1 MVSML
6 QGDIDS
12 EKAILQLKHQIQN
25 LDLTGIAI
33 STIDLDTDI
42 EADFSG
48 KTRVDGKIFS
58 DEAKVEE
65 GVVVLHGLQGNFF
78 VFEMEEELFFET
90 EDMRVGEVN
99 ADSIQYKIDGGPVS
113 IQLKD
118 DNFIADLHLL
128 RKQKTFT
135 DVQAKSDL
143 ANGTWWINRLTLSP
157 TEGKE
162 WGLTEGIVFTLSD
175 KGVQDFEIP
184 TLLLKCWGNQNLCRQ

>member
-1 MVSML
+1 MAGEITLKNVDTEFGSFKQMVSML

-25 LDLTGIAI
+25 LDSTGIAI

-48 KTRVDGKIFS
+48 KTRVDGKILS

-65 GVVVLHGLQGNFF
+65 GVVVLHGLQGNF

-90 EDMRVGEVN
+90 EDMRVGEVELIP
-99 ADSIQYKIDGGPVS
+99 IQYKIDGGPVS

-118 DNFIADLHLL
+118 DNLL
-128 RKQKTFT
+128 QIYIF
-135 DVQAKSDL
+135 
-143 ANGTWWINRLTLSP
+143 
-157 TEGKE
+157 
-162 WGLTEGIVFTLSD
+162 
-175 KGVQDFEIP
+175 FEN
-184 TLLLKCWGNQNLCRQ
+184 KKHS